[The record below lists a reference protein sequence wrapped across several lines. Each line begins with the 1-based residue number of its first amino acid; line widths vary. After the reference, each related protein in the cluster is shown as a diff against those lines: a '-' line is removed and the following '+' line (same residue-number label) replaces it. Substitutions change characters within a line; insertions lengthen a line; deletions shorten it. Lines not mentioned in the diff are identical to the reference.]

1 MSEILDKLGSIAENI
16 ELLNKRIDSTNLEND
31 LLKNQQSKLVS
42 EKSELLKKNEVAK
55 MELKALLDRIDNIK
69 DHGKDKGR
77 YKYSWARYFCNVL
90 RPGKRYI
97 TQIERS
103 DN

>member
-69 DHGKDKGR
+69 DHGKD
-77 YKYSWARYFCNVL
+77 
-90 RPGKRYI
+90 
-97 TQIERS
+97 
-103 DN
+103 

>member
-1 MSEILDKLGSIAENI
+1 MSEILDKLGNIAENI

-55 MELKALLDRIDNIK
+55 MELKALLDRLDNIK
-69 DHGKDKGR
+69 DHGND
-77 YKYSWARYFCNVL
+77 
-90 RPGKRYI
+90 
-97 TQIERS
+97 
-103 DN
+103 

>member
-1 MSEILDKLGSIAENI
+1 MSEILDKLGNIAENI

-69 DHGKDKGR
+69 DHGKD
-77 YKYSWARYFCNVL
+77 
-90 RPGKRYI
+90 
-97 TQIERS
+97 
-103 DN
+103 

>member
-55 MELKALLDRIDNIK
+55 MELRALLDRIDNIK
-69 DHGKDKGR
+69 DHGKD
-77 YKYSWARYFCNVL
+77 
-90 RPGKRYI
+90 
-97 TQIERS
+97 
-103 DN
+103 

>member
-1 MSEILDKLGSIAENI
+1 MSEILDKLGNIAENI

-31 LLKNQQSKLVS
+31 LLKNQQAKLVS

-69 DHGKDKGR
+69 DHGKD
-77 YKYSWARYFCNVL
+77 
-90 RPGKRYI
+90 
-97 TQIERS
+97 
-103 DN
+103 